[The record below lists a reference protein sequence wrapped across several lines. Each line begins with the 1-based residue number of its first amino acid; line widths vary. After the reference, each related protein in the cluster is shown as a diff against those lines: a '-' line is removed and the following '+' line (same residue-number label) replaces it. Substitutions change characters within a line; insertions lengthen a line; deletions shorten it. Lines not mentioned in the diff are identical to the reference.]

1 VAQVSLRQA
10 RTVRSEGHARM
21 AVPVKLMHSGAAPD
35 AGGAQRMPSRA
46 EEWCRIGAQ
55 VGFGRR
61 RRGMRI
67 FLYDGLRQRIRATHL
82 DYVILW
88 AAWLTMV
95 AGSSGN
101 DQCWAH
107 GRGCSGAVC
116 ALALKELA
124 GGAQVRWA
132 AQ

>member
-88 AAWLTMV
+88 AAW
-95 AGSSGN
+95 SDN
-101 DQCWAH
+101 
-107 GRGCSGAVC
+107 
-116 ALALKELA
+116 
-124 GGAQVRWA
+124 GGGVQR
-132 AQ
+132 Q